1 MTHARRTLGSSLAAI
16 VALAGLTALGG
27 AGLSACGA
35 DTPAVSTEDAGAT
48 DDEDAGEPG
57 IFCPPS
63 GVSKGPWS
71 LAMTRTSMKV
81 RWEACRPGTDGRIY
95 VRPEAGGAE
104 REAPSTEKEYV
115 LTERHVSLNVDS
127 PPDEPGTFYMHDAA
141 LGDLTPG
148 TCYRYELGADRAL
161 GGRFCTSRPDGG
173 RVHWLTIGD
182 TNALLGNATRN
193 VLSHHVPL
201 GADFVLHGGDIQ
213 YYESVLETW
222 AGWFPAMRPLLSLG
236 AIQPALGNH
245 ERETPDELEGYSLRF
260 FGDEAFGGRDMWYR
274 FETGGVH
281 FFVLDSDQPLAPS
294 TTQGAWLT
302 AALADGARQ
311 PGHRASI
318 VVMHRAFMTCSDG
331 NGLADE
337 RTAYAS
343 IFAQSKVALVIQAHI
358 HGYERFEADGI
369 TYVTSGGGGGRLS
382 EIDANASRAE
392 CTMRKA
398 AGAFFHAVDFVVDG
412 TELTGRAIDDKGA
425 VRDTFTVT
433 LP

>member
-1 MTHARRTLGSSLAAI
+1 VNHAWSIGGISL
-16 VALAGLTALGG
+16 VALAALAFGACGSDDPAATGADGG
-27 AGLSACGA
+27 A
-35 DTPAVSTEDAGAT
+35 PED
-48 DDEDAGEPG
+48 DAGEPG
-57 IFCPPS
+57 MACPPS

-81 RWEACRPGTDGRIY
+81 RWEACRAGTNASVIL
-95 VRPEAGGAE
+95 RPEAGGAE
-104 REAPSTEKEYV
+104 RQASSTERSIV
-115 LTERHVSLNVDS
+115 LTERHVSLNVES
-127 PPDEPGTFYMHDAA
+127 PPDEPGTVYMHDAA
-141 LGDLTPG
+141 IADLSPG
-148 TCYRYELGADRAL
+148 TCYRYELAADRSL
-161 GGRFCTSRPDGG
+161 GGRFCTAQPDGG

-182 TNALLGNATRN
+182 TNALLGDATRN
-193 VLSHHVPL
+193 VLAHHVPL

-213 YYESVLETW
+213 YYDSILETW
-222 AGWFPAMRPLLSLG
+222 AGWFPVMRPLLSLG

-274 FETGGVH
+274 FESGGLH
-281 FFVLDSDQPLAPS
+281 FFVLDSDQPLGPS

-302 AALADGARQ
+302 AGLADAART
-311 PGHRASI
+311 PGHRGSI

-331 NGLADE
+331 NQLTDE

-343 IFAQSKVALVIQAHI
+343 IFAQNKVVLVVQAHI

-369 TYVTSGGGGGRLS
+369 TYVTSGGGGGKLS

-392 CTMRKA
+392 CALRKA
-398 AGAFFHAVDFVVDG
+398 AGAYFHAVDFVAEG
-412 TELTGRAIDDKGA
+412 GQITGKAIDDTGA